1 MNILILSCGT
11 RNKLVQYFKEC
22 NEFEKVVVTDCSKQA
37 PAIYEADKY
46 YVVSRMTEPGY
57 MDCIKEICE
66 KEDINVLL
74 PLQEDELLLIAQN
87 EKIFSDI
94 GVLPLISDFDKVS
107 LCRDKYLLNSG
118 LIEQGINAVSTVL
131 AADYLA
137 TAKEKV
143 DVFVKPRF
151 GAGSINTMGVR
162 TKRLLEALM
171 EEAETELVVQPRMSG
186 NEYGVDVYVDT
197 ISGEV
202 VAWFCKEKLRM
213 RAGETEKS
221 KSVKNDQIKDL
232 VFKAVSFLQLR
243 GPLDVDVM
251 EQDGEYF
258 ILEINPRFGGGYPH
272 AYECG
277 VSFPKCIA
285 CNARKESNP
294 VCLDVYQED
303 TVAMKFSDIIV
314 RETDD

>member
-22 NEFEKVVVTDCSKQA
+22 NEFDKVIVTDCSEQA
-37 PAIYEADKY
+37 PAIYEADRFYIVPK
-46 YVVSRMTEPGY
+46 MKEPGY
-57 MDCIKEICE
+57 LDCLKEICE

-87 EKIFSDI
+87 KESFSTI
-94 GVLPLISDFDKVS
+94 GVLPLVSDFDKVS
-107 LCRDKYLLNSG
+107 LCKDKYMLNMS
-118 LIEQGINAVSTVL
+118 LKEQGINAVSTVQ
-131 AADYLA
+131 AEDYLT
-137 TAKEKV
+137 TAETGV

-162 TKRLLEALM
+162 TKKLLEAML
-171 EEAETELVVQPRMSG
+171 EEATTELVVQPRIKG
-186 NEYGVDVYVDT
+186 KEYGVDVYVDT
-197 ISGEV
+197 ESGEV
-202 VAWFCKEKLRM
+202 VALFCKEKLRM

-221 KSVKNDQIKDL
+221 KSVKNDEIKDL
-232 VFKAVSFLQLR
+232 VIKAVSFLQLR

-251 EQDGEYF
+251 EQDGVF
-258 ILEINPRFGGGYPH
+258 SILEINPRFGGGYPH

-285 CNARKESNP
+285 RNARKEKNP
-294 VCLDVYQED
+294 VCLDAYQED
-303 TVAMKFSDIIV
+303 TIAMKFSDIIV
-314 RETDD
+314 R